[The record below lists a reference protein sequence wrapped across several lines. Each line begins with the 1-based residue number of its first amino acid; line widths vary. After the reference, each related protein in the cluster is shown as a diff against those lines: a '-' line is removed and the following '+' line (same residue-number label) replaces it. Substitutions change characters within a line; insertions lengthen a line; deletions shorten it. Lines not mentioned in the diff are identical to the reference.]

1 MWWLVTGTI
10 LDLADKVAHCSAI
23 LPRPAAAAVE
33 RPATSKAADG
43 PRPEYTNES
52 LGTQVI
58 EGLTC
63 ERRKGTLTYPIG
75 TIGNDRPIVSTTE
88 NWTSQELRIV
98 VLSKISDIRS
108 GDRIVQLKNINRA
121 NPEYSLFQP
130 PPDYKVVD
138 QTGPFEL
145 VINLP

>member
-1 MWWLVTGTI
+1 M
-10 LDLADKVAHCSAI
+10 
-23 LPRPAAAAVE
+23 
-33 RPATSKAADG
+33 
-43 PRPEYTNES
+43 
-52 LGTQVI
+52 
-58 EGLTC
+58 
-63 ERRKGTLTYPIG
+63 
-75 TIGNDRPIVSTTE
+75 
-88 NWTSQELRIV
+88 